1 VFQGLAC
8 APGQPSALAQSEWRQ
23 LAFVGNRNMHSILLG
38 YVGPETVLPV
48 ASMFAA
54 ILGMLLMFGKFIWR
68 SIVNLFRKFIWRPIV
83 NLVRCFRKR
92 Q

>member
-1 VFQGLAC
+1 
-8 APGQPSALAQSEWRQ
+8 
-23 LAFVGNRNMHSILLG
+23 MHSILLG